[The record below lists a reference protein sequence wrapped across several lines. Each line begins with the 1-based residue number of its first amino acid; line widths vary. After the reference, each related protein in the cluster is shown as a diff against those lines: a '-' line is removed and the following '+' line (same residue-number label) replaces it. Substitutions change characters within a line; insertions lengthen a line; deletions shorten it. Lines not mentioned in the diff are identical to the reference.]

1 MMNVGV
7 EYNTVFI
14 YKVYTGGNEQTS
26 SSQFAKHDQLEAQ
39 KGNAVFLPGVMAE
52 KSQHYEDESS

>member
-1 MMNVGV
+1 MMNDGV

-26 SSQFAKHDQLEAQ
+26 SSQIAKHDQLEA
-39 KGNAVFLPGVMAE
+39 
-52 KSQHYEDESS
+52 